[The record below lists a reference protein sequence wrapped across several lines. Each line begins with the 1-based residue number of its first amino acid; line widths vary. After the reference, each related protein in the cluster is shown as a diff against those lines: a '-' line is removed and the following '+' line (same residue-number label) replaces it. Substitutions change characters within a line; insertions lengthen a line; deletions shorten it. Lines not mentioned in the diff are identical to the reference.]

1 MSSVKQTSIGWTIVA
16 ASFGFAVVQLDV
28 TIVNVALPRLSID
41 LAASVPGLQWIVDA
55 YGLVF
60 AVLLLSAGALGDRLG
75 AKRAYLI
82 GLAGFAL
89 ASAACG
95 AAQTTAALI
104 AGRALQGIGAALLVP
119 PSLALLNHACA
130 HDAKLRA
137 RAIGMWT
144 AAAGVSI
151 AAGPIVGGLL
161 LGWLGWRSIFFVNL
175 PLCAIGML
183 MTLRVAETP
192 RKIGQLASTIV
203 PDRSTRSN
211 SGHAWPHS
219 VIEHD
224 LPGQLLAIIAL
235 TCLVAAVIEI
245 GPLGIAHPLVLGGFA
260 LAIVAALL
268 FVQVENTAAQ
278 PLLPL
283 AFFRLPNF
291 SPAVFFGIAVNLT
304 YYGLIFIIS
313 LYLQHVCRY
322 TATQAGLAFL
332 PLTATFVLANIISGW
347 MVGRYGSRLPMLAG
361 ALIGASGFALL
372 TQLDAHSSY
381 PAMLAPFL
389 MIPSGMG
396 LGVPAMTTAI
406 LASVEK
412 AWSGTASAVL
422 NAARQ
427 AGGAIG
433 VAAFGA
439 LVVGGDAH
447 IVPGMHVAAWLSS
460 AGLLA
465 TAVVVWFGI
474 QRQLAPQ
481 AA

>member
-1 MSSVKQTSIGWTIVA
+1 MNPISSSRQTSIAWTIVA

-41 LAASVPGLQWIVDA
+41 LTASVPGLQWVVDA
-55 YGLVF
+55 YSLVF
-60 AVLLLSAGALGDRLG
+60 AVLLLSAGVMGDRLG

-95 AAQTTAALI
+95 AAQTATQLI
-104 AGRALQGIGAALLVP
+104 AARAVQGIGAALLVP

-137 RAIGMWT
+137 KAIGLWT

-161 LGWLGWRSIFFVNL
+161 LSWLGWRSIFFVNL
-175 PLCAIGML
+175 PLCMIGML

-192 RKIGQLASTIV
+192 RKPQQHL
-203 PDRSTRSN
+203 
-211 SGHAWPHS
+211 
-219 VIEHD
+219 D
-224 LPGQLLAIIAL
+224 LGGQLLAIAAL
-235 TCLVAAVIEI
+235 TCLTAAVIEI
-245 GPLGIAHPLVLGGFA
+245 GPLGIRHPLVLGGFA
-260 LAIVAALL
+260 LAVISTVL
-268 FVQVENTAAQ
+268 FVRVEGRVTQ
-278 PLLPL
+278 PMLPL
-283 AFFRLPNF
+283 SFFHLPNF
-291 SPAVFFGIAVNLT
+291 SPAVLFGIAVNLT
-304 YYGLIFIIS
+304 YYGLIFILS
-313 LYLQHVCRY
+313 LYLQHICRY

-332 PLTATFVLANIISGW
+332 PLTATFVVANLISGW
-347 MVGRYGSRLPMLAG
+347 MVGHYGSRLPMLLG
-361 ALIGASGFALL
+361 ALIGACGFALL
-372 TQLDAHSSY
+372 TRLDAHSSY
-381 PAMLAPFL
+381 LAMLAPFV

-412 AWSGTASAVL
+412 TWSGTASAVL

-439 LVVGGDAH
+439 LVTGGDLH
-447 IVPGMHVAAWLSS
+447 IVPGMHAAAWLSS
-460 AGLLA
+460 GLLV
-465 TAVVVWFGI
+465 TASVVVWFGI
-474 QRQLAPQ
+474 RRQVPPSIDSTGGGTHH
-481 AA
+481 

>member
-1 MSSVKQTSIGWTIVA
+1 MNPISSSRQTSIAWTIVA

-41 LAASVPGLQWIVDA
+41 LTASVPGLQWVVDA
-55 YGLVF
+55 YSLVF
-60 AVLLLSAGALGDRLG
+60 AVLLLSAGVMGDRLG

-95 AAQTTAALI
+95 AAQTATQLI
-104 AGRALQGIGAALLVP
+104 AARAVQGIGAALLVP

-137 RAIGMWT
+137 KAIGLWT

-161 LGWLGWRSIFFVNL
+161 LSWLGWRSIFFVNL
-175 PLCAIGML
+175 PLCMIGML

-192 RKIGQLASTIV
+192 RKPQQHL
-203 PDRSTRSN
+203 
-211 SGHAWPHS
+211 
-219 VIEHD
+219 D
-224 LPGQLLAIIAL
+224 LGGQLLAIAAL
-235 TCLVAAVIEI
+235 TCLTAAVIEI
-245 GPLGIAHPLVLGGFA
+245 GPLGIRHPLVLGGFA
-260 LAIVAALL
+260 LAVISTVL
-268 FVQVENTAAQ
+268 FVRVEGRVTQ
-278 PLLPL
+278 PMLPL
-283 AFFRLPNF
+283 SFFQLPNF
-291 SPAVFFGIAVNLT
+291 SPAVLFGIAVNLT
-304 YYGLIFIIS
+304 YYGLIFILS
-313 LYLQHVCRY
+313 LYLQHICRY

-332 PLTATFVLANIISGW
+332 PLTATFVVANLISGW
-347 MVGRYGSRLPMLAG
+347 MVGHYGSRLPMLLG
-361 ALIGASGFALL
+361 ALIGACGFALL
-372 TQLDAHSSY
+372 TRLDAHSSY
-381 PAMLAPFL
+381 LAMLTPFV

-412 AWSGTASAVL
+412 TWSGTASAVL

-439 LVVGGDAH
+439 LVTGGDLH
-447 IVPGMHVAAWLSS
+447 IVPGMHAAAWLSS
-460 AGLLA
+460 GLLV
-465 TAVVVWFGI
+465 TASVVVWFGI
-474 QRQLAPQ
+474 RRQVPPSIDSTGGGTHH
-481 AA
+481 

>member
-1 MSSVKQTSIGWTIVA
+1 MNSISSSRQTSIAWTIVA

-41 LAASVPGLQWIVDA
+41 LTASVPGLQWVVDA
-55 YGLVF
+55 YSLVF
-60 AVLLLSAGALGDRLG
+60 AVLLLSAGVMGDRLG

-95 AAQTTAALI
+95 AAQTATQLI
-104 AGRALQGIGAALLVP
+104 AARAVQGIGAALLVP

-137 RAIGMWT
+137 KAIGLWT

-161 LGWLGWRSIFFVNL
+161 LSWLGWRSIFFVNL
-175 PLCAIGML
+175 PLCMIGML

-192 RKIGQLASTIV
+192 RKPQQHL
-203 PDRSTRSN
+203 
-211 SGHAWPHS
+211 
-219 VIEHD
+219 D
-224 LPGQLLAIIAL
+224 LGGQLLAIAAL
-235 TCLVAAVIEI
+235 TCLTAAVIEI
-245 GPLGIAHPLVLGGFA
+245 GPLGIRHPLVLGGFA
-260 LAIVAALL
+260 LAVISTVL
-268 FVQVENTAAQ
+268 FVRVEGRVTQ
-278 PLLPL
+278 PMLPL
-283 AFFRLPNF
+283 SFFQLPNF
-291 SPAVFFGIAVNLT
+291 SPAVLFGIAVNLT
-304 YYGLIFIIS
+304 YYGLIFILS
-313 LYLQHVCRY
+313 LYLQHICRY

-332 PLTATFVLANIISGW
+332 PLTATFVVANLISGW
-347 MVGRYGSRLPMLAG
+347 MVGHYGSRLPMLLG
-361 ALIGASGFALL
+361 ALIGACGFALL
-372 TQLDAHSSY
+372 TRLDAHSSY
-381 PAMLAPFL
+381 LAMLTPFV

-412 AWSGTASAVL
+412 TWSGTASAVL

-439 LVVGGDAH
+439 LVTGGDLH
-447 IVPGMHVAAWLSS
+447 IVPGMHAAAWLSS
-460 AGLLA
+460 GLLV
-465 TAVVVWFGI
+465 TASVVVWFGI
-474 QRQLAPQ
+474 RRQVPPSIDSTGGGTHH
-481 AA
+481 

>member
-1 MSSVKQTSIGWTIVA
+1 VNSISSSRQTSIAWTIVA

-41 LAASVPGLQWIVDA
+41 LTASVPGLQWVVDA
-55 YGLVF
+55 YSLVF
-60 AVLLLSAGALGDRLG
+60 AVLLLSAGVMGDRLG

-95 AAQTTAALI
+95 AAQTATQLI
-104 AGRALQGIGAALLVP
+104 AARAVQGIGAALLVP

-137 RAIGMWT
+137 KAIGLWT

-161 LGWLGWRSIFFVNL
+161 LSWLGWRSIFFVNL
-175 PLCAIGML
+175 PLCMIGML

-192 RKIGQLASTIV
+192 RKPQQHL
-203 PDRSTRSN
+203 
-211 SGHAWPHS
+211 
-219 VIEHD
+219 D
-224 LPGQLLAIIAL
+224 LGGQLLAIAAL
-235 TCLVAAVIEI
+235 TCLTAAVIEI
-245 GPLGIAHPLVLGGFA
+245 GPLGIRHPLVLGGFA
-260 LAIVAALL
+260 LAVISTVL
-268 FVQVENTAAQ
+268 FVRVEGRVTQ
-278 PLLPL
+278 PMLPL
-283 AFFRLPNF
+283 SFFHLPNF
-291 SPAVFFGIAVNLT
+291 SPAVLFGIAVNLT
-304 YYGLIFIIS
+304 YYGLIFILS
-313 LYLQHVCRY
+313 LYLQHICRY

-332 PLTATFVLANIISGW
+332 PLTATFVVANLISGW
-347 MVGRYGSRLPMLAG
+347 MVGHYGSRLPMLLG
-361 ALIGASGFALL
+361 ALIGACGFALL
-372 TQLDAHSSY
+372 TRLDAHSSY
-381 PAMLAPFL
+381 LAMLTPFV

-412 AWSGTASAVL
+412 TWSGTASAVL

-439 LVVGGDAH
+439 LVTGGDLH
-447 IVPGMHVAAWLSS
+447 IVPGMHAAAWLSS
-460 AGLLA
+460 GLLV
-465 TAVVVWFGI
+465 TASVVVWFGI
-474 QRQLAPQ
+474 RRQVPPSIDSTGGGTHH
-481 AA
+481 

>member
-1 MSSVKQTSIGWTIVA
+1 MNSISSSRQTSIAWTIVA

-41 LAASVPGLQWIVDA
+41 LAASVPGLQWVVDA
-55 YGLVF
+55 YSLVF
-60 AVLLLSAGALGDRLG
+60 AVLLLSAGVMGDRLG

-95 AAQTTAALI
+95 AAQTATQLI
-104 AGRALQGIGAALLVP
+104 AARAVQGIGAALLVP

-137 RAIGMWT
+137 KAIGLWT

-161 LGWLGWRSIFFVNL
+161 LSWLGWRSIFFVNL
-175 PLCAIGML
+175 PLCMIGML

-192 RKIGQLASTIV
+192 RKPQQHL
-203 PDRSTRSN
+203 
-211 SGHAWPHS
+211 
-219 VIEHD
+219 D
-224 LPGQLLAIIAL
+224 LGGQLLAIAAL
-235 TCLVAAVIEI
+235 TCLTAAVIEI
-245 GPLGIAHPLVLGGFA
+245 GPLGIRHPLVLGGFA
-260 LAIVAALL
+260 LAVISTVL
-268 FVQVENTAAQ
+268 FVRVEGRVTQ
-278 PLLPL
+278 PMLPL
-283 AFFRLPNF
+283 SFFQLPNF
-291 SPAVFFGIAVNLT
+291 SPAVLFGIAVNLT
-304 YYGLIFIIS
+304 YYGLIFILS
-313 LYLQHVCRY
+313 LYLQHICRY

-332 PLTATFVLANIISGW
+332 PLTATFVVANLISGW
-347 MVGRYGSRLPMLAG
+347 MVGHYGSRLPMLLG
-361 ALIGASGFALL
+361 ALIGACGFALL
-372 TQLDAHSSY
+372 TRLDAHSSY
-381 PAMLAPFL
+381 LAMLAPFV

-412 AWSGTASAVL
+412 TWSGTASAVL

-439 LVVGGDAH
+439 LVTGGDLH
-447 IVPGMHVAAWLSS
+447 IVPGMHAAAWLSS
-460 AGLLA
+460 GLLV
-465 TAVVVWFGI
+465 TASVVVWFGI
-474 QRQLAPQ
+474 RRQVPPSIDSTGGGTHH
-481 AA
+481 

>member
-1 MSSVKQTSIGWTIVA
+1 MDAMSSARQTSIVWTIVA

-28 TIVNVALPRLSID
+28 TIVNVALPRLSVD
-41 LAASVPGLQWIVDA
+41 LAASVPGLQWIVDSYA
-55 YGLVF
+55 LVF
-60 AVLLLSAGALGDRLG
+60 SVLLLSAGALGDRLG

-95 AAQTTAALI
+95 AAQTATELI
-104 AGRALQGIGAALLVP
+104 AARAVQGIGAALLVP

-137 RAIGMWT
+137 RAIGVWT

-175 PLCAIGML
+175 PLCALGML

-192 RKIGQLASTIV
+192 LKIGQHV
-203 PDRSTRSN
+203 
-211 SGHAWPHS
+211 
-219 VIEHD
+219 D
-224 LPGQLLAIIAL
+224 LPGQLLAITAL

-245 GPLGIAHPLVLGGFA
+245 GPLGIAHPLVLGGLAAAVVSA
-260 LAIVAALL
+260 LV
-268 FVQVENTAAQ
+268 FVRVESSAAQ
-278 PLLPL
+278 PMLPL
-283 AFFRLPNF
+283 GFFRLPNF
-291 SPAVFFGIAVNLT
+291 SPAVLFGISVNLT

-332 PLTATFVLANIISGW
+332 PLTATFVVANLISGW
-347 MVGRYGSRLPMLAG
+347 MAGHYGSRLPMLLG
-361 ALIGASGFALL
+361 ALIGACGFALL
-372 TQLDAHSSY
+372 TRLDAHSSY
-381 PAMLAPFL
+381 VSMLAPFL
-389 MIPSGMG
+389 LIPSGMG

-427 AGGAIG
+427 AAGAIG

-439 LVVGGDAH
+439 LVVGGDDR
-447 IVPGMHVAAWLSS
+447 IVPGMHAAAWLSS
-460 AGLLA
+460 ALLA
-465 TAVVVWFGI
+465 SAAVIVWFGI
-474 QRQLAPQ
+474 HRHVAAPAT
-481 AA
+481 AAVHSARS

>member
-1 MSSVKQTSIGWTIVA
+1 MNSISSSRQTSIAWTIVA

-41 LAASVPGLQWIVDA
+41 LTASVPGLQWVVDA
-55 YGLVF
+55 YSLVF
-60 AVLLLSAGALGDRLG
+60 AVLLLSAGVMGDRLG

-95 AAQTTAALI
+95 AAQTATQLI
-104 AGRALQGIGAALLVP
+104 AARAVQGIGAALLVP

-137 RAIGMWT
+137 KAIGLWT

-161 LGWLGWRSIFFVNL
+161 LSWLGWRSIFFVNL
-175 PLCAIGML
+175 PLCMIGML

-192 RKIGQLASTIV
+192 RKPQQHL
-203 PDRSTRSN
+203 
-211 SGHAWPHS
+211 
-219 VIEHD
+219 D
-224 LPGQLLAIIAL
+224 LGGQLLAIAAL
-235 TCLVAAVIEI
+235 TCLTAAVIEI
-245 GPLGIAHPLVLGGFA
+245 GPLGIRHPLVLGGFA
-260 LAIVAALL
+260 LAVISTVW
-268 FVQVENTAAQ
+268 FVRVEGRVTQ
-278 PLLPL
+278 PMLPL
-283 AFFRLPNF
+283 SFFHLPNF
-291 SPAVFFGIAVNLT
+291 SPAVLFGIAVNLT
-304 YYGLIFIIS
+304 YYGLIFILS
-313 LYLQHVCRY
+313 LYLQHICRY

-332 PLTATFVLANIISGW
+332 PLTATFVVANLISGW
-347 MVGRYGSRLPMLAG
+347 MVGHYGSRLPMLLG
-361 ALIGASGFALL
+361 ALIGACGFALL
-372 TQLDAHSSY
+372 TRLDAHSSY
-381 PAMLAPFL
+381 LAMLAPFV

-412 AWSGTASAVL
+412 TWSGTASAVL

-439 LVVGGDAH
+439 LVTGGDLH
-447 IVPGMHVAAWLSS
+447 IVPGMHAAAWLSS
-460 AGLLA
+460 GLLV
-465 TAVVVWFGI
+465 TASVVVWFGI
-474 QRQLAPQ
+474 RRQVPPSIDSTGGGTHH
-481 AA
+481 

>member
-1 MSSVKQTSIGWTIVA
+1 MNSISSSRQTSIAWTIVA

-41 LAASVPGLQWIVDA
+41 LTASVPGLQWVVDA
-55 YGLVF
+55 YSLVF
-60 AVLLLSAGALGDRLG
+60 AVLLLSAGVMGDRLG

-95 AAQTTAALI
+95 AAQTATQLI
-104 AGRALQGIGAALLVP
+104 AARAVQGIGAALLVP

-137 RAIGMWT
+137 KAIGLWT

-161 LGWLGWRSIFFVNL
+161 LSWLGWRSIFFVNL
-175 PLCAIGML
+175 PLCMIGML

-192 RKIGQLASTIV
+192 RKPQQHL
-203 PDRSTRSN
+203 
-211 SGHAWPHS
+211 
-219 VIEHD
+219 D
-224 LPGQLLAIIAL
+224 LGGQLLAIAAL
-235 TCLVAAVIEI
+235 TCLTAAVIEI
-245 GPLGIAHPLVLGGFA
+245 GPLGIRHPLVLGGFA
-260 LAIVAALL
+260 LTVISTVL
-268 FVQVENTAAQ
+268 FVRVEGRVTQ
-278 PLLPL
+278 PMLPL
-283 AFFRLPNF
+283 SFFHLPNF
-291 SPAVFFGIAVNLT
+291 SPAVLFGIAVNLT
-304 YYGLIFIIS
+304 YYGLIFILS
-313 LYLQHVCRY
+313 LYLQHICRY

-332 PLTATFVLANIISGW
+332 PLTATFVVANLISGW
-347 MVGRYGSRLPMLAG
+347 MVGHYGSRLPMLLG
-361 ALIGASGFALL
+361 ALIGACGFALL
-372 TQLDAHSSY
+372 TRLDAHSSY
-381 PAMLAPFL
+381 LAMLAPFV

-412 AWSGTASAVL
+412 TWSGTASAVL

-439 LVVGGDAH
+439 LVTGGDLH
-447 IVPGMHVAAWLSS
+447 IVPGMHAAAWLSS
-460 AGLLA
+460 GLLV
-465 TAVVVWFGI
+465 TASVVVWFGI
-474 QRQLAPQ
+474 RRQVPPSIDSTGGGTHH
-481 AA
+481 

>member
-1 MSSVKQTSIGWTIVA
+1 MNSISSSRQTSIAWTIVA

-41 LAASVPGLQWIVDA
+41 LTASVPGLQWVVDA
-55 YGLVF
+55 YSLVF
-60 AVLLLSAGALGDRLG
+60 AVLLLSAGVMGDRLG

-95 AAQTTAALI
+95 AAQTATQLI
-104 AGRALQGIGAALLVP
+104 AARAVQGIGAALLVP

-137 RAIGMWT
+137 KAIGLWT

-161 LGWLGWRSIFFVNL
+161 LSWLGWRSIFFVNL
-175 PLCAIGML
+175 PLCMIGML

-192 RKIGQLASTIV
+192 RKPQQHL
-203 PDRSTRSN
+203 
-211 SGHAWPHS
+211 
-219 VIEHD
+219 D
-224 LPGQLLAIIAL
+224 LGGQLLAIAAL
-235 TCLVAAVIEI
+235 TCLTAAVIEI
-245 GPLGIAHPLVLGGFA
+245 GPLGIRHPLVLGGFA
-260 LAIVAALL
+260 LAVISTVL
-268 FVQVENTAAQ
+268 FVRVEGRVTQ
-278 PLLPL
+278 PMLPL
-283 AFFRLPNF
+283 SFFQLPNF
-291 SPAVFFGIAVNLT
+291 SPAVLFGIAVNLT
-304 YYGLIFIIS
+304 YYGLIFILS
-313 LYLQHVCRY
+313 LYLQHICRY

-332 PLTATFVLANIISGW
+332 PLTATFVVANLISGW
-347 MVGRYGSRLPMLAG
+347 MVGHYGSRLPMLLG
-361 ALIGASGFALL
+361 ALIGACGFALL
-372 TQLDAHSSY
+372 TRLDAHSSY
-381 PAMLAPFL
+381 LAMLAPFV

-412 AWSGTASAVL
+412 TWSGTASAVL

-439 LVVGGDAH
+439 LVTGGDLH
-447 IVPGMHVAAWLSS
+447 IVPGMHAAAWLSS
-460 AGLLA
+460 GLLV
-465 TAVVVWFGI
+465 TASVVVWFGI
-474 QRQLAPQ
+474 RRQVPPSIDSTGGGTHH
-481 AA
+481 

>member
-1 MSSVKQTSIGWTIVA
+1 MDATSPARQTSIVWTIVA

-41 LAASVPGLQWIVDA
+41 LGASVPGLQWIVDA
-55 YGLVF
+55 YSLVF

-95 AAQTTAALI
+95 AAQTATELI
-104 AGRALQGIGAALLVP
+104 AGRAVQGIGAALLVP

-130 HDAKLRA
+130 HDPKLRA
-137 RAIGMWT
+137 RAIGLWT

-161 LGWLGWRSIFFVNL
+161 LGWIGWRSIFFVNL

-192 RKIGQLASTIV
+192 HKIGQHV
-203 PDRSTRSN
+203 
-211 SGHAWPHS
+211 
-219 VIEHD
+219 D
-224 LPGQLLAIIAL
+224 LPGQLLAIAAL

-245 GPLGIAHPLVLGGFA
+245 GPLGISHPLVLGG
-260 LAIVAALL
+260 LAAAAVGALL
-268 FVQVENTAAQ
+268 FVRVESRAAQ
-278 PLLPL
+278 PMLPL
-283 AFFRLPNF
+283 GFFRLPNF
-291 SPAVFFGIAVNLT
+291 SPAVLFGIAVNLT
-304 YYGLIFIIS
+304 YYGVIFIIS

-332 PLTATFVLANIISGW
+332 PLTATFIVANVISGW
-347 MVGRYGSRLPMLAG
+347 MVGHYGSRLPMLTG
-361 ALIGASGFALL
+361 ALIGACGFALL
-372 TQLDAHSSY
+372 TRLEAQSSY
-381 PAMLAPFL
+381 LAMLAPFL
-389 MIPSGMG
+389 MIPGGMG

-412 AWSGTASAVL
+412 TWSGTASAVL

-447 IVPGMHVAAWLSS
+447 IVPGMHMAAWLSS
-460 AGLLA
+460 ALLLSA
-465 TAVVVWFGI
+465 AVIVWFGI
-474 QRQLAPQ
+474 HRHVSPPDG
-481 AA
+481 

>member
-1 MSSVKQTSIGWTIVA
+1 VNPISSSRQTSIAWTIVA

-41 LAASVPGLQWIVDA
+41 LAASVPGLQWVVDA
-55 YGLVF
+55 YSLVF
-60 AVLLLSAGALGDRLG
+60 AVLLLSAGVMGDRLG

-95 AAQTTAALI
+95 AAQTAIQLI
-104 AGRALQGIGAALLVP
+104 AARAVQGIGAALLVP

-137 RAIGMWT
+137 RAIGLWT

-161 LGWLGWRSIFFVNL
+161 LSWLGWRSIFFVNL
-175 PLCAIGML
+175 PLCLIGML

-192 RKIGQLASTIV
+192 RKPQQHL
-203 PDRSTRSN
+203 
-211 SGHAWPHS
+211 
-219 VIEHD
+219 D
-224 LPGQLLAIIAL
+224 LGGQLLAIAAL
-235 TCLVAAVIEI
+235 TCLTAAVIEI
-245 GPLGIAHPLVLGGFA
+245 GPLGIRHPLVLGGFA
-260 LAIVAALL
+260 LAVISTVL
-268 FVQVENTAAQ
+268 FVRVEGRVTQ
-278 PLLPL
+278 PMLPL
-283 AFFRLPNF
+283 SFFRLPNF
-291 SPAVFFGIAVNLT
+291 SPAVLFGIAVNLT
-304 YYGLIFIIS
+304 YYGLIFILS
-313 LYLQHVCRY
+313 LYLQHICRY

-332 PLTATFVLANIISGW
+332 PLTATFVVANLISGW
-347 MVGRYGSRLPMLAG
+347 MVGHYGSRLPMLLG
-361 ALIGASGFALL
+361 ALIGACGFALL
-372 TQLDAHSSY
+372 TRLDAHSSY
-381 PAMLAPFL
+381 LAMLAPFV

-412 AWSGTASAVL
+412 TWSGTASAVL

-439 LVVGGDAH
+439 LVTGGDLH
-447 IVPGMHVAAWLSS
+447 IVPGMHAAAWLSS
-460 AGLLA
+460 GLLV
-465 TAVVVWFGI
+465 TASVVVWFGI
-474 QRQLAPQ
+474 RRQAPPSIDSTGGETHH
-481 AA
+481 

>member
-1 MSSVKQTSIGWTIVA
+1 MHSAKQTSIVWTIVA

-55 YGLVF
+55 YSLVF

-95 AAQTTAALI
+95 AAHTAAELI
-104 AGRALQGIGAALLVP
+104 AGRAIQGIGAALLVP

-137 RAIGMWT
+137 RAIGLWT
-144 AAAGVSI
+144 AAAGVSL

-175 PLCAIGML
+175 PLCALGML

-192 RKIGQLASTIV
+192 RKVGQHV
-203 PDRSTRSN
+203 
-211 SGHAWPHS
+211 
-219 VIEHD
+219 D
-224 LPGQLLAIIAL
+224 LRGQLLAITAL
-235 TCLVAAVIEI
+235 TCLVAAVIEV
-245 GPLGIAHPLVLGGFA
+245 GPLGIGHPLVLGGFA
-260 LAIVAALL
+260 LATVSALL
-268 FVQVENTAAQ
+268 FIRVENTATQ
-278 PLLPL
+278 PMLPL
-283 AFFRLPNF
+283 GFFRLPNF
-291 SPAVFFGIAVNLT
+291 SPAVLFGIAVNLT
-304 YYGLIFIIS
+304 YYGLIFILS

-322 TATQAGLAFL
+322 TAAQAGLAFL
-332 PLTATFVLANIISGW
+332 PLTATFVVANVISGW
-347 MVGRYGSRLPMLAG
+347 MVSHYGSRLPMLAG
-361 ALIGASGFALL
+361 SLIGALGFALL
-372 TQLDAHSSY
+372 TRLDAQSSY
-381 PAMLAPFL
+381 VQMLAPFL
-389 MIPSGMG
+389 LIPGGMG

-412 AWSGTASAVL
+412 TWSGTASAVL

-427 AGGAIG
+427 AAGAIG

-439 LVVGGDAH
+439 LVVGGDSH
-447 IVPGMHVAAWLSS
+447 IVPGMHLAAWLSS
-460 AGLLA
+460 AVLVA
-465 TAVVVWFGI
+465 AAIIVWFGI
-474 QRQLAPQ
+474 RRHVSVPAN
-481 AA
+481 AVHHTRG

>member
-1 MSSVKQTSIGWTIVA
+1 MNPISSSRQTSIAWTIVA

-41 LAASVPGLQWIVDA
+41 LTASVPGLQWVVDA
-55 YGLVF
+55 YSLVF
-60 AVLLLSAGALGDRLG
+60 AVLLLSAGVMGDRLG

-95 AAQTTAALI
+95 AAQTATQLI
-104 AGRALQGIGAALLVP
+104 AARAVQGIGAALLVP

-137 RAIGMWT
+137 KAIGLWT

-161 LGWLGWRSIFFVNL
+161 LSWLGWRSIFFVNL
-175 PLCAIGML
+175 PLCMIGML

-192 RKIGQLASTIV
+192 RKPQQHL
-203 PDRSTRSN
+203 
-211 SGHAWPHS
+211 
-219 VIEHD
+219 D
-224 LPGQLLAIIAL
+224 LGGQLLAIAAL
-235 TCLVAAVIEI
+235 TCLTAAVIEI
-245 GPLGIAHPLVLGGFA
+245 GPLGIRHPLVLGGFA
-260 LAIVAALL
+260 LAVISTVW
-268 FVQVENTAAQ
+268 FVRVEGRVTQ
-278 PLLPL
+278 PMLPL
-283 AFFRLPNF
+283 SFFHLPNF
-291 SPAVFFGIAVNLT
+291 SPAVLFGIAVNLT
-304 YYGLIFIIS
+304 YYGLIFILS
-313 LYLQHVCRY
+313 LYLQHICRY

-332 PLTATFVLANIISGW
+332 PLTATFVVANLISGW
-347 MVGRYGSRLPMLAG
+347 MVGHYGSRLPMLLG
-361 ALIGASGFALL
+361 ALIGACGFALL
-372 TQLDAHSSY
+372 TRLDAHSSY
-381 PAMLAPFL
+381 LAMLAPFV

-412 AWSGTASAVL
+412 TWSGTASAVL

-439 LVVGGDAH
+439 LVTGGDLH
-447 IVPGMHVAAWLSS
+447 IVPGMHAAAWLSS
-460 AGLLA
+460 GLLV
-465 TAVVVWFGI
+465 TASVVVWFGI
-474 QRQLAPQ
+474 RRQVPPSIDSTGGGTHH
-481 AA
+481 

>member
-1 MSSVKQTSIGWTIVA
+1 MNPISSSRQTSIAWTIVA

-41 LAASVPGLQWIVDA
+41 LTASVPGLQWVVDA
-55 YGLVF
+55 YSLVF
-60 AVLLLSAGALGDRLG
+60 AVLLLSAGVMGDRLG

-95 AAQTTAALI
+95 AAQTATQLI
-104 AGRALQGIGAALLVP
+104 AARAVQGIGAALLVP

-137 RAIGMWT
+137 KAIGLWT

-161 LGWLGWRSIFFVNL
+161 LSWLGWRSIFFVNL
-175 PLCAIGML
+175 PLCMIGML

-192 RKIGQLASTIV
+192 RKPQQHL
-203 PDRSTRSN
+203 
-211 SGHAWPHS
+211 
-219 VIEHD
+219 D
-224 LPGQLLAIIAL
+224 LGGQLLAIAAL
-235 TCLVAAVIEI
+235 TCLTAAVIEI
-245 GPLGIAHPLVLGGFA
+245 GPLGIRHPLVLGGFA
-260 LAIVAALL
+260 LAVISTVL
-268 FVQVENTAAQ
+268 FVRVEGRVTQ
-278 PLLPL
+278 PMLPL
-283 AFFRLPNF
+283 SFFQLPNF
-291 SPAVFFGIAVNLT
+291 SPAVLFGIAVNLT
-304 YYGLIFIIS
+304 YYGLIFILS
-313 LYLQHVCRY
+313 LYLQHICRY

-332 PLTATFVLANIISGW
+332 PLTATFVVANLISGW
-347 MVGRYGSRLPMLAG
+347 MVGHYGSRLPMLLG
-361 ALIGASGFALL
+361 AQIGACGFALL
-372 TQLDAHSSY
+372 TRLDAHSSY
-381 PAMLAPFL
+381 LAMLTPFV

-412 AWSGTASAVL
+412 TWSGTASAVL

-439 LVVGGDAH
+439 LVTGGDLH
-447 IVPGMHVAAWLSS
+447 IVPGMHAAAWLSS
-460 AGLLA
+460 GLLV
-465 TAVVVWFGI
+465 TASVVVWFGI
-474 QRQLAPQ
+474 RRQVPPSIDSTGGGTHH
-481 AA
+481 

>member
-1 MSSVKQTSIGWTIVA
+1 VNSISSSRQTSIAWTIVA

-41 LAASVPGLQWIVDA
+41 LTASVPGLQWVVDA
-55 YGLVF
+55 YSLVF
-60 AVLLLSAGALGDRLG
+60 AVLLLSAGVMGDRLG

-95 AAQTTAALI
+95 AAQTATQLI
-104 AGRALQGIGAALLVP
+104 AARAVQGIGAALLVP

-137 RAIGMWT
+137 KAIGLWT

-161 LGWLGWRSIFFVNL
+161 LSWLGWRSIFFVNL
-175 PLCAIGML
+175 PLCMIGML

-192 RKIGQLASTIV
+192 RKPQQHL
-203 PDRSTRSN
+203 
-211 SGHAWPHS
+211 
-219 VIEHD
+219 D
-224 LPGQLLAIIAL
+224 LGGQLLAIAAL
-235 TCLVAAVIEI
+235 TCLTAAVIEI
-245 GPLGIAHPLVLGGFA
+245 GPLGIRHPLVLGGFA
-260 LAIVAALL
+260 LAVISTVW
-268 FVQVENTAAQ
+268 FVRVEGRVTQ
-278 PLLPL
+278 PMLPL
-283 AFFRLPNF
+283 SFFHLPNF
-291 SPAVFFGIAVNLT
+291 SPAVLFGIAVNLT
-304 YYGLIFIIS
+304 YYGLIFILS
-313 LYLQHVCRY
+313 LYLQHICRY

-332 PLTATFVLANIISGW
+332 PLTATFVVANLISGW
-347 MVGRYGSRLPMLAG
+347 MVGHYGSRLPMLLG
-361 ALIGASGFALL
+361 ALIGACGFALL
-372 TQLDAHSSY
+372 TRLDAHSSY
-381 PAMLAPFL
+381 LAMLAPFV

-412 AWSGTASAVL
+412 TWSGTASAVL

-439 LVVGGDAH
+439 LVTGGDLH
-447 IVPGMHVAAWLSS
+447 IVPGMHAAAWLSS
-460 AGLLA
+460 GLLV
-465 TAVVVWFGI
+465 TASVVVWFGI
-474 QRQLAPQ
+474 RRQVPPSIDSTGGGTHH
-481 AA
+481 